1 MKKRFTEQQIV
12 GILHELDAGATAKEL
27 GRRYG
32 VHPNTI
38 AAWKTKY
45 HGMEA
50 SDVVQ
55 LRQLVDEN
63 ARLKRVVANLTL
75 ENDAI
80 KDLLAKN
87 FPGPQRVKKR

>member
-12 GILHELDAGATAKEL
+12 GMLRELDAGATAIEV
-27 GRRYG
+27 GRRHG

-38 AAWKTKY
+38 GAWRAKY
-45 HGMEA
+45 SGMEA
-50 SDVVQ
+50 TDVVKM
-55 LRQLVDEN
+55 RQLEDEN
-63 ARLKRVVANLTL
+63 SRLKRVVANLTL

-87 FPGPQRVKKR
+87 FPGPQRAKKR

>member
-1 MKKRFTEQQIV
+1 MKKRFTEQQIIA
-12 GILHELDAGATAKEL
+12 ILREIDAGATAIDV
-27 GRRYG
+27 GRRHG

-38 AAWKTKY
+38 GAWRTKF
-45 HGMEA
+45 HGMDGG
-50 SDVVQ
+50 DVVRM
-55 LRQLVDEN
+55 RQLEDEN
-63 ARLKRVVANLTL
+63 TRLKRVVANLTL